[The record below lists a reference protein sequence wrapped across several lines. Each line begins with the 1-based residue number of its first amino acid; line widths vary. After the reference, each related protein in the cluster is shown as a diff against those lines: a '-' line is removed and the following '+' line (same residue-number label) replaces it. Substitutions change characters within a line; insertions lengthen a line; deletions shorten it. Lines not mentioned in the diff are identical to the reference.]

1 MRITQKKENLESVIF
16 ESFMKPKKIKGILFD
31 FDGVLAKTME
41 DNFNAW
47 KLAMQDYEVK
57 LRREDYYPLEGM
69 PMKEIAGKYCKE
81 FNIDES
87 LAEEIVR
94 KKENYYL
101 ENHHLEFYPG
111 VEEFIDL
118 LKSKKIL
125 IGLVSAASNERL
137 RNTVPKNFLKKF
149 DTVVSGDRTL
159 RGKPFPDPYLKG
171 LSDLNLKREECIAV
185 ENAPVG
191 IKSAKNANLY
201 CIAVC
206 STLDKSYLKEADEIV
221 EEFKDLNKVVFG

>member
-1 MRITQKKENLESVIF
+1 M
-16 ESFMKPKKIKGILFD
+16 
-31 FDGVLAKTME
+31 
-41 DNFNAW
+41 
-47 KLAMQDYEVK
+47 
-57 LRREDYYPLEGM
+57 
-69 PMKEIAGKYCKE
+69 
-81 FNIDES
+81 
-87 LAEEIVR
+87 
-94 KKENYYL
+94 
-101 ENHHLEFYPG
+101 
-111 VEEFIDL
+111 
-118 LKSKKIL
+118 
-125 IGLVSAASNERL
+125 

-149 DTVVSGDRTL
+149 DTVVSGDRTF